1 MSQDA
6 VFQADF
12 VIVGGGSAGAVLANR
27 LSEDGRTRVLL
38 LEAGG
43 NTSSLIVQIPAGV
56 VQLIGNKRYDWTYA
70 QSPDPTIE
78 GRKFA
83 WSGGKGL
90 GGGSAINGM
99 VYVRGTRRDYDRW
112 EELGAK
118 GWGFADVFPYFLRSE
133 GWAGE
138 PNQAHGSNGP
148 QSTSPMRDGYHLLTH
163 TFLEACNQA
172 GMSTLDEYQ
181 DGNLD
186 GVFLTH
192 GSQRDG
198 WRCSTEK
205 AYLRP
210 AKGRANL
217 TVLTGAEARKVLFD
231 GRRAVGISFVKA
243 GMSTLDEYQDG
254 NLDGVFLTHGSQRD
268 GWRCSTEKAYLRPA
282 KGRANLTVLTGAE
295 ARKVLF
301 DGRRAVGIS
310 FVKDG
315 QTMKAK
321 TSREVIL
328 SAGAMGTPGLLMR
341 SGIGP
346 ADHLSDLGIDVIA
359 DRDGVGANLQE
370 HPGVGQNKFINRHSL
385 NSRMRPWH
393 VAGYALRYLLNR
405 TGPLST
411 PAVPAM
417 GLVRTDPDLDEPDV
431 QVHFMPLG
439 YDADPN
445 AEAWD
450 SSGLPKEKIV
460 TLYASVCH
468 PKSRGR
474 VLLGENRE
482 PRVEHQFF
490 GDPEDMK
497 TLVAGCRFVDRLYQT
512 KAMQEIVVADRNPNP
527 VPSSDD
533 EWASFIRKHVA
544 PGYHA
549 VGSCRMG
556 EDDNAVVGPDLMV
569 KGFTGIRIADASI
582 MPAIT
587 STNTNATAI
596 MIGEKAADII
606 KGADASIANSRAA

>member
-148 QSTSPMRDGYHLLTH
+148 QSTSPMRDGYHPLTH

-231 GRRAVGISFVKA
+231 GRRAVGISFVK
-243 GMSTLDEYQDG
+243 
-254 NLDGVFLTHGSQRD
+254 
-268 GWRCSTEKAYLRPA
+268 
-282 KGRANLTVLTGAE
+282 
-295 ARKVLF
+295 
-301 DGRRAVGIS
+301 
-310 FVKDG
+310 DG

-321 TSREVIL
+321 ASREVIL

-474 VLLGENRE
+474 VLLGENGE

-497 TLVAGCRFVDRLYQT
+497 TLVAGCRFVDRIYQT

-596 MIGEKAADII
+596 MIGEKAVDII

>member
-133 GWAGE
+133 DWAGE

-231 GRRAVGISFVKA
+231 GRRAVGISFVK
-243 GMSTLDEYQDG
+243 
-254 NLDGVFLTHGSQRD
+254 
-268 GWRCSTEKAYLRPA
+268 
-282 KGRANLTVLTGAE
+282 
-295 ARKVLF
+295 
-301 DGRRAVGIS
+301 
-310 FVKDG
+310 DG

-321 TSREVIL
+321 ASREVIL

-417 GLVRTDPDLDEPDV
+417 GLIRTDPDLDEPDV

-474 VLLGENRE
+474 VLLGENGE

-556 EDDNAVVGPDLMV
+556 DDDSAVVGPDLMV